1 MSEIPEYNLKQHHT
15 INVGEL
21 TIASFIQKDEM
32 NADLAT
38 VSSFGDEW
46 AKFNSFTD
54 EEMRSAGEEY
64 FDIVTEKML
73 HDATTVLD
81 LGCGSGRWSYYIADR
96 VKYIEA
102 VDPSDSV
109 IGAAHLLST
118 KKNVRVTQAVVN
130 ALPFSD
136 ETFDFLLCLG
146 VLHHIP
152 NTQQALNDAVKKLK
166 TGGYTL
172 LYFYYNL
179 ENRGVFYRFLFA
191 MVNALR
197 KLISS
202 FPKWLKHV
210 SCDAIAFFVYLP
222 LVAFSRVLK
231 YLFPNSSFYRKIP
244 LSYYANKNFRIMR
257 NDALDRF
264 GTPLEKRYSKDEIVT
279 MCAKAGISD
288 VVFSDNQP
296 YWHCVGRK
304 V

>member
-1 MSEIPEYNLKQHHT
+1 MPEYNLKQHHT
-15 INVGEL
+15 INAGEI
-21 TIASFIQKDEM
+21 TIASFIQNDEM
-32 NADLAT
+32 NADHAT

-46 AKFNSFTD
+46 TKFNSFTV

-64 FDIVTEKML
+64 FDLVTEQML
-73 HDATTVLD
+73 NNTTAVLD
-81 LGCGSGRWSYYIADR
+81 LGCGSGRWSFYIADR
-96 VKYIEA
+96 VKCIEA
-102 VDPSDSV
+102 IDPSNSV

-130 ALPFSD
+130 AIPFAD

-152 NTQQALNDAVKKLK
+152 DTQQALKDAVKKLK
-166 TGGYTL
+166 IGGYAL

-197 KLISS
+197 RLISS
-202 FPKWLKHV
+202 FPKSIKHV

-222 LVAFSRVLK
+222 LVVFSRILN
-231 YLFPNSSFYRKIP
+231 YFFPNSSFYKKIP
-244 LSYYANKNFRIMR
+244 LSYYTNKNFRIMR

-264 GTPLEKRYSKDEIVT
+264 GTPLEKRYSKDEIIT
-279 MCAKAGISD
+279 MCAKAGISE
-288 VVFSDNQP
+288 VVFSVDQP

-304 V
+304 IG